1 MESKEF
7 IIFRKKINKT
17 QKELAT
23 LLGVSLKA
31 ISSYEQ
37 GWRTIPCHIERQLL
51 YLVSNARRES
61 LPLQDC
67 WDILNCPK
75 GKKEQ
80 CPAWEF
86 QSGKNCWMISGT
98 ICQGLPQKSWTEK
111 ITLCKEC
118 EVLQQMLD
126 IQT

>member
-7 IIFRKKINKT
+7 VTYRKKINRT
-17 QKELAT
+17 QKELAI

-51 YLVSNARRES
+51 YLVSNARRS
-61 LPLQDC
+61 APPLKDC
-67 WDILNCPK
+67 WTILNCPK
-75 GKKEQ
+75 EKKEN

-98 ICQGLPQKSWTEK
+98 ICHGKPQASWDDK
-111 ITLCKEC
+111 IALCKKC
-118 EVLQQMLD
+118 KVLQQMLKD
-126 IQT
+126 